1 MKNKLVV
8 VLLYGGVIFL
18 TLHNF
23 SYAQHECQG
32 GHNCNDDGS
41 VIAIDNSSGVSTSVS
56 DSSRA
61 FGIGGN
67 GDVDINDCRYS
78 VQGPLSQWTRPNHW
92 CEAEKLIAIGFFE
105 AGILMFCTK
114 TTVKDLYASTD
125 SCLLELRQG
134 LNPVQVPVL
143 AAEPPEIAREHEEI
157 EESHERYDDRFAQL
171 EEQISTDR
179 AARQLAARRQQ
190 EKDAIEKSYWQDQA
204 KQIAEWKSA
213 DQQSE

>member
-8 VLLYGGVIFL
+8 VLLYGL
-18 TLHNF
+18 TVLHNF

-78 VQGPLSQWTRPNHW
+78 VQGPLVQWTRPNHW
-92 CEAEKLIAIGFFE
+92 CEAEKLVALGFLE
-105 AGILMFCTK
+105 AGTLMFCTK
-114 TTVKDLYASTD
+114 TTVKDLYDSTD
-125 SCLLELRQG
+125 SCLNELRQG
-134 LNPVQVPVL
+134 LNPVQVPVV
-143 AAEPPEIAREHEEI
+143 ATQAPEIAREHEEI
-157 EESHERYDDRFAQL
+157 EESHERYEDRLAQI
-171 EEQISTDR
+171 EEQVRKDS
-179 AARQLAARRQQ
+179 AARQMAIKRQQ
-190 EKDAIEKSYWQDQA
+190 QRELEEKAYWQDQV
-204 KQIAEWKSA
+204 KQLSEWKND
-213 DQQSE
+213 DQQDR